1 MAEMDIENDNDILR
15 KLIDKL
21 HDEAIDV
28 ELPQIAVMGD
38 TSSGKSSLLSS
49 LSGIQFPSNDELTTR
64 CPARLH
70 MSRSRDTSSKEF
82 FASVHIKWHED
93 SKYEEPFAK
102 LEFRGENDVKQN
114 LPSGI
119 AAAQKFIVEKSKR
132 EVCFDVVEIE
142 YTSSS
147 SLDLTVI
154 DLPGYVRSVGKGE
167 SSNIVSQIN
176 ELNKIYLINTR
187 CIILAVLPANVDFH
201 NSQILADAREVD
213 PSTERIIPVI
223 TKPDLVDSGAEK
235 GVLQLL
241 RGEKTDEYRLGFH
254 IVKSRGQQALNDGKS
269 IDVGL
274 REEEEFFNT
283 QGPWKDFKD
292 KEKMGT
298 ANLRRYLAKLQVDM
312 MKREVPNIVR
322 EVEKNLTI
330 YEEELKY
337 LGQDLSSDTER
348 RCTFEEAKRNLNM
361 LLYNNICG
369 NSKAEWKSS
378 EAELLGYQFRALVQ
392 RKMALFAENVRQSR
406 LACTD
411 KIDVGSSIQAMI
423 DNLNYGGK
431 VLKIDGKEVI
441 IHIDTPPIDFVIG
454 EIVTVKDNGNEYRLR
469 KLASGPNN
477 YLEGILKSS
486 GVLHSLEKKQIS
498 HKVPRDFGLSLDDI
512 SIDNSMWLL
521 ELVRKNRGRD
531 LPLFTSADLFNKLVR
546 DIINE
551 SIAPLVLG
559 LLNDVQSVLVE
570 LIRWV
575 VEDSI
580 PDRLS
585 SFRYSIHVK
594 TFFNRCF

>member
-1 MAEMDIENDNDILR
+1 MAEMDIENDILR

-102 LEFRGENDVKQN
+102 LEFHGENDVKQN

-132 EVCFDVVEIE
+132 EVCFDVVEIQ

-176 ELNKIYLINTR
+176 ELNKLYLINTR

-213 PSTERIIPVI
+213 PTTERIIPVI

-235 GVLQLL
+235 GVLELL
-241 RGEKTDEYRLGFH
+241 RGKKTEDFKLGFH

-274 REEEEFFNT
+274 REEEEFFKT
-283 QGPWKDFKD
+283 QGPWKDFTD
-292 KEKMGT
+292 NEKIGT
-298 ANLRRYLAKLQVDM
+298 ANLRQNLAKLQVNM

-322 EVEKNLTI
+322 EVEKKLAI
-330 YEEELKY
+330 YQEELKY
-337 LGQDLSSDTER
+337 LGQDLSSGLDR
-348 RCTFEEAKRNLNM
+348 RYIFEEAKRNLHT
-361 LLYNNICG
+361 LLHNNISG
-369 NSKAEWKSS
+369 NSKALWKSS

-431 VLKIDGKEVI
+431 VIKIDGKEVL
-441 IHIDTPPIDFVIG
+441 IHIDAPPIDFVIG
-454 EIVTVKDNGNEYRLR
+454 EMVTYGGNEYRLR

-486 GVLHSLEKKQIS
+486 GVLCNTLSKNQIL
-498 HKVPRDFGLSLDDI
+498 HKVPREFGLSLDDI

-531 LPLFTSADLFNKLVR
+531 LPLFTSADLFNKIVR

-580 PDRLS
+580 TDRLS